1 MKSLI
6 GICGFQGSGKDTFAQ
21 YLIDNYGFKKLSF
34 ASTVKDVASIIFGW
48 DREML
53 EGYTKEARVQ
63 REKVDSWW
71 AKKLDIPNF
80 TPRFALQFIGTDLFR
95 KHFNSEIW
103 VSCIEKQLEKYD
115 KIIITDCRF
124 ENEINMIKNNGGIII
139 KLFRNNISDLYY
151 EIQNGFEPLDL
162 HPSEWKWINS
172 KEDYLIVN
180 DSSINELNK
189 KIDILYKKLII

>member
-63 REKVDSWW
+63 REMIDSWW

-139 KLFRNNISDLYY
+139 KLFRNNISHLYY

>member
-63 REKVDSWW
+63 REMIDSWW

-139 KLFRNNISDLYY
+139 KLFRNNISQLYY